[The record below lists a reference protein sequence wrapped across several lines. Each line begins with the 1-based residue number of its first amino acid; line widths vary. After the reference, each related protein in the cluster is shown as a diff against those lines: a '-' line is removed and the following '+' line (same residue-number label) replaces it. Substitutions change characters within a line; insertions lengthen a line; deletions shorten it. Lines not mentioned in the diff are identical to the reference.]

1 MFITMSNKHVPWV
14 EKYRPTEFDEIV
26 IDDIN
31 KQILLNIITH
41 KRFSNL
47 LFYGPPGTGKTTTI
61 TNLIKKYQ
69 MANGEKGKDLIIHL
83 NASDERGIDTI
94 RNQINQ
100 FVNSK
105 NLFGIGKKFIILD
118 EVDYMTK
125 SAQQALKYLICNYTQ
140 NVTFCLICNYISR
153 IEKCLQDEFIKLRFN
168 QLPTHLI
175 LMFLKNITLSEKIN
189 MTYDML
195 ESIQHYFKSD
205 IRSMINYLQANQH
218 NTSNIKLINNN
229 IYDNIVIKI
238 TQNNSNSAIIK
249 YICQLSIEYNI
260 ERKILINNLCKYIV
274 LNYEMREDFYDAMKF
289 IFHSNFIKIDY
300 IIEYIIYNLK
310 SSLFNAIS
318 LK

>member
-1 MFITMSNKHVPWV
+1 MNTANVPWV
-14 EKYRPTEFDEIV
+14 EKYRPNDFDEIV
-26 IDDIN
+26 IDNTN
-31 KQILLNIITH
+31 KQILLNIIKH
-41 KRFSNL
+41 KRFANL

-61 TNLIKKYQ
+61 INLIKKYQ
-69 MANGEKGKDLIIHL
+69 KTNDEKGKDLVIHL

-105 NLFGIGKKFIILD
+105 NLFGVGTKFIILD

-125 SAQQALKYLICNYTQ
+125 SAQQALKYLICNYKQ

-175 LMFLKNITLSEKIN
+175 LMFLKNITLLEKIN
-189 MTYDML
+189 MPYDIL
-195 ESIQHYFKSD
+195 EAIQYYFKSD

-218 NTSNIKLINNN
+218 NTSTIKLINNN
-229 IYDNIVIKI
+229 IYDKIISKIK
-238 TQNNSNSAIIK
+238 QDYSNSSIK
-249 YICQLSIEYNI
+249 SYICQISIEYNI
-260 ERKILINNLCKYIV
+260 ERKILITNLCHYIV
-274 LNYEMREDFYDAMKF
+274 LNYAMVDAFYDAMKF
-289 IFHSNFIKIDY
+289 IFHSNFINIDY

-310 SSLFNAIS
+310 VSLFKATS